1 MEWEQKANDI
11 HFFPTFGQLAYISPS
26 FCAQRLKQWQK
37 EENEVW
43 IGEVALAYILHSAVH
58 LPGTLINTFYVL
70 MQVTIFLIK
79 DSPHKEDSIITLI
92 LQIRT
97 LRQWTLE

>member
-37 EENEVW
+37 EENEV
-43 IGEVALAYILHSAVH
+43 
-58 LPGTLINTFYVL
+58 
-70 MQVTIFLIK
+70 
-79 DSPHKEDSIITLI
+79 
-92 LQIRT
+92 
-97 LRQWTLE
+97 